1 MLAKISLQLE
11 TTRVAQVMRLE
22 KQEGDA
28 KVRHEQEE
36 TRLKQEEGRLY
47 LQRDH
52 ADREES
58 VLSSE
63 IIITETTIK
72 YVYLKLLKHIL
83 FCGYYDVIFICI
95 CILESGPRLN
105 KMQRLLLPFE

>member
-11 TTRVAQVMRLE
+11 ATRAAQVIRLE

-36 TRLKQEEGRLY
+36 TRLKQEEGRLF

-72 YVYLKLLKHIL
+72 YVYLKICSIL
-83 FCGYYDVIFICI
+83 FCGKHNVICTCI
-95 CILESGPRLN
+95 VESKRRLN
-105 KMQRLLLPFE
+105 RMQRLL